1 MTMHKTDVLLI
12 GGGIMSKTL
21 AMLVTQL
28 DSSRHI
34 TVVEQAATLA
44 TESTHAWNNAGTGHA
59 GYCELNYTPQQ
70 SNGEIAIERAL
81 GINARF
87 EESLQFWSGL
97 VRKGA
102 LSKPSAFINP
112 VPHMS
117 WVEGKE
123 SVNYLKQRQQ
133 ALVTHPLFEEME
145 YADDPTTLM
154 EWLPMMMAERD
165 MGQPMAA
172 TRVAHGTDI
181 NFGELTRSMGEHL
194 SHEESVD
201 YWLSTVVS
209 GLKKVGDRWH
219 VTTKHALAGTR
230 TIEARFVFV
239 GAGGCALS
247 LMQKAGVDEVRGYG
261 GFPVSG
267 IWLASEN
274 IKAAATH
281 NAKVYGLP
289 PVGAPPMSVPH
300 LDTRVIDGRPALLFG
315 PFAGFT
321 TRFLKSSSLFDL
333 INSIRTHNL
342 KPMIEV
348 AREHWAL
355 TRYLLKEAISSG
367 DQRLEQLRTFMPSV
381 KPGEWHLRPAGQ
393 RVQIIKLDEKG
404 RGKLQ
409 FGTEVIKTADRSLAA
424 LLGASPGASVSV
436 SAMMDVIEDCLPDLV
451 QGEARQRLEELIPSY
466 GHSLDDD
473 LDLVHAVRRYT
484 LETLDLDDRKPA
496 ALPEEDGYLKTGS

>member
-1 MTMHKTDVLLI
+1 
-12 GGGIMSKTL
+12 
-21 AMLVTQL
+21 
-28 DSSRHI
+28 
-34 TVVEQAATLA
+34 
-44 TESTHAWNNAGTGHA
+44 
-59 GYCELNYTPQQ
+59 
-70 SNGEIAIERAL
+70 
-81 GINARF
+81 
-87 EESLQFWSGL
+87 
-97 VRKGA
+97 
-102 LSKPSAFINP
+102 
-112 VPHMS
+112 
-117 WVEGKE
+117 
-123 SVNYLKQRQQ
+123 
-133 ALVTHPLFEEME
+133 
-145 YADDPTTLM
+145 
-154 EWLPMMMAERD
+154 
-165 MGQPMAA
+165 
-172 TRVAHGTDI
+172 
-181 NFGELTRSMGEHL
+181 MGEHL

-201 YWLSTVVS
+201 YWLSTWVS

-281 NAKVYGLP
+281 NAKVYGMP

-300 LDTRVIDGRPALLFG
+300 LDTRVIGGRPALLFG

-321 TRFLKSSSLFDL
+321 TRFLKTGSFFDL
-333 INSIRTHNL
+333 INSIRSHNL
-342 KPMIEV
+342 KPMMEV

-355 TRYLLKEAISSG
+355 TRYLIKEAMSSG

-393 RVQIIKLDEKG
+393 RVQIIKLDKNG

-436 SAMMDVIEDCLPDLV
+436 SAMLEVIESCLPELI
-451 QGEARQRLEELIPSY
+451 QGEARHRLEELIPSY

-484 LETLDLDDRKPA
+484 LETLDLGDRKPA
-496 ALPEEDGYLKTGS
+496 EIPQEDTLLQTGS

>member
-34 TVVEQAATLA
+34 TLVERAASLA

-70 SNGEIAIERAL
+70 ENGDIAIERAL

-102 LSKPSAFINP
+102 LSKPYTFINP
-112 VPHMS
+112 VPHIS
-117 WVEGKE
+117 WVESRENVK
-123 SVNYLKQRQQ
+123 YLKRRQQ
-133 ALVTHPLFEEME
+133 ALITHPLFEEME
-145 YADDPTTLM
+145 YADDPATLM
-154 EWLPMMMAERD
+154 DWLPLMMAERD
-165 MGQPMAA
+165 IGQAMAA

-181 NFGELTRSMGEHL
+181 NFGELTRSMGEYL
-194 SHEESVD
+194 SHEDSVD
-201 YWLSTVVS
+201 YWLSTEVS
-209 GLKKVGDRWH
+209 GLKRVGERWH
-219 VTTKHALAGTR
+219 VTTKHALAGKR
-230 TIEARFVFV
+230 TIDARFVFV

-281 NAKVYGLP
+281 NAKVYGMP
-289 PVGAPPMSVPH
+289 PIGAPPMSVPH
-300 LDTRVIDGRPALLFG
+300 LDTRVINGRPALLFG

-321 TRFLKSSSLFDL
+321 TRFLKTSSLFDL
-333 INSIRTHNL
+333 LNSIRSHNL
-342 KPMIEV
+342 KPMLEV

-355 TRYLLKEAISSG
+355 THYLIKEAISTG
-367 DQRLEQLRTFMPSV
+367 DKRLEQLRTFMPSV
-381 KPGEWHLRPAGQ
+381 QPGEWHLRPAGQ
-393 RVQIIKLDEKG
+393 RVQIIKLDNNG

-424 LLGASPGASVSV
+424 WLGASPGASISV
-436 SAMMDVIEDCLPDLV
+436 SAMLDVVESCLPELL

-473 LDLVHAVRRYT
+473 HDLVHAVRRYT
-484 LETLDLDDRKPA
+484 LETLALDERNPSEVTEQA
-496 ALPEEDGYLKTGS
+496 AYLKTGS